1 MIHFNQEK
9 LDSLHNIFKINLI
22 NSCSGY
28 KPANLIATVSKKGIE
43 NVAIFSSIVHIGS
56 NPPLL
61 GFIVRP
67 SGEVP
72 RNTYKNIKE
81 TQLYTINHVFDTI
94 TDDAHHTSARYDES
108 ISEFDATNLQ
118 VEYKK
123 EIKAP
128 FVKGSPVQI
137 QMQYV
142 NEYYIKENNTTLVLG
157 KIINLFVKDEIIDKD
172 GHLDLGKANVA
183 TVTGLDGYSIPKL
196 KDRKGYQRPKADIL
210 VNKKC

>member
-28 KPANLIATVSKKGIE
+28 KPANLIATVSKKGVE
-43 NVAIFSSIVHIGS
+43 NVAIFSSVVHVGS
-56 NPPLL
+56 NPPIL

-81 TQLYTINHVFDTI
+81 TQFYTINHVFESI
-94 TDDAHHTSARYDES
+94 TSDAHHTSARYDED
-108 ISEFDATNLQ
+108 ISEFDVTNLE
-118 VEYKK
+118 VEYKNK
-123 EIKAP
+123 IITP
-128 FVKGSPVQI
+128 FVKDSPVQI

-157 KIINLFVKDEIIDKD
+157 KIVNLFVKDEIIDKD
-172 GHLDLGKANVA
+172 GYLNLGKAKVA
-183 TVTGLDGYSIPKL
+183 SVTGLDGYSIPKL
-196 KDRKGYQRPKADIL
+196 KDRKGYQRPNAGI
-210 VNKKC
+210 